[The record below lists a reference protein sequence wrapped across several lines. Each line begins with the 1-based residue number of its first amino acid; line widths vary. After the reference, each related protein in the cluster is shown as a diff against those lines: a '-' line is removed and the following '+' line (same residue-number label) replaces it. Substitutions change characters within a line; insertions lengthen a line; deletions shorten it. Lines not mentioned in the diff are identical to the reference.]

1 MIQRILAGTATDT
14 DIAQAQAYAFDERK
28 KFMEQLLSAL
38 GDKCEDAL
46 RFNGVMEDVANAL
59 SKARPVFAAD
69 LPVDQALG
77 FITKLIQDSI
87 DELEEA
93 GAAET
98 EEYEKQEQ
106 VLEKLN
112 GFIEACNETGNT
124 KGEEAFETVHLE
136 YRGELGKLEVI
147 RSEAEAGIGN
157 ALDFLQRAYGEGNEA
172 GAFAKGIDRHN
183 AAARF
188 IGTFGSPSFFAFKHV
203 GAPGEINDDREAAD
217 DAEED

>member
-1 MIQRILAGTATDT
+1 MIQRILAGSATDA
-14 DIAQAQAYAFDERK
+14 DIAEAQTYAFDERK
-28 KFMEQLLSAL
+28 KLIDQLLGAL
-38 GDKCEDAL
+38 GDKLEEAL
-46 RFNGVMEDVANAL
+46 LFNGVMEDVANAL

-69 LPVDQALG
+69 LTVDQALG
-77 FITKLIQDSI
+77 FITKMIQDSI

-93 GAAET
+93 GAAGT

-124 KGEEAFETVHLE
+124 KGEEALETVHLE
-136 YRGELGKLEVI
+136 YRGELGKLESV
-147 RSEAEAGIGN
+147 RSQAEAGIGN
-157 ALDFLQRAYGEGNEA
+157 ALNFLQRAYGEGNEA
-172 GAFAKGIDRHN
+172 EAFAKGLERHN
-183 AAARF
+183 AGARF

-203 GAPGEINDDREAAD
+203 GAPGEVNDGHEAAD